1 LTADTHN
8 RDLSSVLFIFIDGLG
23 IGSHNEHNPLHLLGA
38 EAEPLAVFEAE
49 EDAGAIMFDGV
60 MIATDATLGID
71 GRPQSASGQ
80 TTILTGLNV
89 PRLLGYHK
97 HGFPNARMRELLDEH
112 SIFKQLLARD
122 IKPVTFANAYSPKF
136 FTHRPRWL
144 AATTVA
150 VKAAGLSFRT
160 LDDVRAGDALY
171 HDWSNEILIDAGED
185 VPARDAEQAAGVLVN
200 LSRASRFTLYEF
212 FLTDRAGHAQ
222 DIVHAT
228 TLLRDLARFVR
239 AVLERTD
246 LSRMT
251 VIITSDHGNIED
263 LSTKNHTRNRVPTL
277 AWGVHRDVV
286 SRRVRTLADIAPT
299 IIEILDRS
307 YKPD

>member
-1 LTADTHN
+1 
-8 RDLSSVLFIFIDGLG
+8 VLFIFIDGLG
-23 IGSHNEHNPLHLLGA
+23 IGARDEHNPLHLLRA
-38 EAEPLAVFEAE
+38 KSKPLAVFEAE
-49 EDAGAIMFDGV
+49 DAGEVMLDGV

-89 PRLLGYHK
+89 PQLLGYHK
-97 HGFPNARMRELLDEH
+97 HGFPNAAMRELLDEH
-112 SIFKQLLARD
+112 SIFKQLIARN
-122 IKPVTFANAYSPKF
+122 IKPVTFANAYTPKF

-200 LSRASRFTLYEF
+200 LSRASRFTLYEY

-246 LSRMT
+246 LSRTT